1 MPHSMRHLVKMRWVD
16 CTLCTTRRWRFG
28 DRAHWRRPPRGVA
41 FLVRRPRLS
50 HNSARGPPMA
60 SESAAV
66 SGSPASSGVMDK
78 GLKKGAIGYLSNIV
92 IGVASTAPA
101 YSLATTLGVLVVVKG
116 VGVHAPAV
124 MLVAF
129 VPMLLVA
136 SAYKY
141 FNRADPDAGT
151 TFAWTTRAFGPST
164 GWLNGWAIFLAD
176 LIVMASLADIAAIY
190 TFKLFGF
197 SELGGSKVAIII
209 AAILWIA
216 IMTWICYRGIELS
229 ARIQQVLLGAEVFI
243 LALFSVVAFVKVY
256 GSHPPSG
263 AIKPSLSWINPFAM
277 NFSDLVVALLLAVF
291 IYWGWDSGVA
301 VNEESEDPA
310 EGPGKAAVVS
320 TILLVLIYVV
330 VTAAAQSF
338 HGVGFLTNEANQE
351 DVLNALGTGVLGGT
365 LDKLLIIAVLTSASA
380 STQTTILPTARTTLS
395 MAHWKAV
402 TSLLS
407 RVHKRYLTPTVS
419 TLGFG
424 ALSIAITIALL
435 LLSESVLDD
444 SLTAIGFP
452 ICFFYGFTGVA
463 CAWYY
468 RRDLT
473 ESVRNFLL
481 LGLGPVLGGLMLFG
495 VGIKAAFYY
504 GHAENV
510 SSKPILGITL
520 PLWFGIGGM
529 ILGAIILLISRPY
542 FKEYF
547 SRKTETAPPGLL
559 DQPPP
564 QVIPTPVDF

>member
-1 MPHSMRHLVKMRWVD
+1 
-16 CTLCTTRRWRFG
+16 
-28 DRAHWRRPPRGVA
+28 
-41 FLVRRPRLS
+41 
-50 HNSARGPPMA
+50 MA
-60 SESAAV
+60 IEGATA

-101 YSLATTLGVLVVVKG
+101 YSLAATLGFIVAVKG

-124 MLVAF
+124 MIVAF

-151 TFAWTTRAFGPST
+151 TFAWVTRAFGPMT

-176 LIVMASLADIAAIY
+176 VIVMASLSDIAAIY

-197 SELGGSKVAIII
+197 TELGNSKAAIIV
-209 AAILWIA
+209 AAVLWIA

-229 ARIQQVLLGAEVFI
+229 ARIQQVLLGMEVFI

-256 GSHPPSG
+256 GSHPPAG

-277 NFSDLVVALLLAVF
+277 NFGDLIVALLLGVF

-320 TILLVLIYVV
+320 TILLVLIYVLV
-330 VTAAAQSF
+330 SAASQSF

-351 DVLNALGTGVLGGT
+351 DVLNALGTGVLGEP
-365 LDKLLIIAVLTSASA
+365 LNKLLIIAVLTSASA

-402 TSLLS
+402 TSALS
-407 RVHKRYLTPTVS
+407 RIHKSYLTPTVS

-424 ALSIAITIALL
+424 VLSVVITVVLL
-435 LLSESVLDD
+435 LLSESVLVD
-444 SLTAIGFP
+444 SVTAIGFP
-452 ICFFYGFTGVA
+452 ICFYYGFTGVA
-463 CAWYY
+463 CGWYY

-473 ESVRNFLL
+473 ESVRNFLM
-481 LGLGPVLGGLMLFG
+481 LGLGPLIGGLILFG
-495 VGIKAAFYY
+495 VGVKAAIYY
-504 GHAENV
+504 GHAANV
-510 SSKPILGITL
+510 ESKPILHVTL
-520 PLWFGIGGM
+520 PLWMGIGGM
-529 ILGAIILLISRPY
+529 ILGGVIMLISRPF
-542 FKEYF
+542 FKEFF
-547 SRKTETAPPGLL
+547 SRKTETAPTGLL
-559 DQPPP
+559 KQPPP
-564 QVIPTPVDF
+564 TGPVPARVDF

>member
-1 MPHSMRHLVKMRWVD
+1 
-16 CTLCTTRRWRFG
+16 
-28 DRAHWRRPPRGVA
+28 
-41 FLVRRPRLS
+41 
-50 HNSARGPPMA
+50 MA
-60 SESAAV
+60 TVSAAAP
-66 SGSPASSGVMDK
+66 GTPKQEGVMDK
-78 GLKKGAIGYLSNIV
+78 GLKKNAIGYLSNIV

-101 YSLATTLGVLVVVKG
+101 YSLAATLGFIVAVKG

-124 MLVAF
+124 LLVAF
-129 VPMLLVA
+129 LPMLLVA

-151 TFAWTTRAFGPST
+151 SFAWTTRAFGPMT

-197 SELGGSKVAIII
+197 SELGGSKVAVII
-209 AAILWIA
+209 AAVLWIA

-263 AIKPSLSWINPFAM
+263 SIKPSLSWINPFAM
-277 NFSDLVVALLLAVF
+277 SFGDLVVALLLAVF

-338 HGVGFLTNEANQE
+338 HGTGFLTAGENKE
-351 DVLNALGTGVLGGT
+351 DVLNALGTGVLGSGI
-365 LDKLLIIAVLTSASA
+365 DKLLIIAVLTSASA

-402 TSLLS
+402 TSLLA

-424 ALSIAITIALL
+424 ALSIAITVALL
-435 LLSESVLDD
+435 LLSASVLSD

-452 ICFFYGFTGVA
+452 ICFYYCFTGIG

-468 RRDLT
+468 RHELGK
-473 ESVRNFLL
+473 SARNLFLL
-481 LGLGPVLGGLMLFG
+481 GIGPVLGGLMLFG

-520 PLWFGIGGM
+520 PLWMGIGGM
-529 ILGAIILLISRPY
+529 VLGAIIMLISRPY
-542 FKEYF
+542 FRDYF

>member
-1 MPHSMRHLVKMRWVD
+1 MATES
-16 CTLCTTRRWRFG
+16 
-28 DRAHWRRPPRGVA
+28 VA
-41 FLVRRPRLS
+41 
-50 HNSARGPPMA
+50 G
-60 SESAAV
+60 
-66 SGSPASSGVMDK
+66 SGSASPVGGASGVMDK

-101 YSLATTLGVLVVVKG
+101 YSLAATLGFILAVQG

-129 VPMLLVA
+129 IPMLLVA

-151 TFAWTTRAFGPST
+151 TFAWTTRAFGPVT

-263 AIKPSLSWINPFAM
+263 SIKPSLSWINPFAM
-277 NFSDLVVALLLAVF
+277 SFGDLVVALLLAVF

-338 HGVGFLTNEANQE
+338 HGTGFLTAGENKE
-351 DVLNALGTGVLGGT
+351 DVLNALGTGVLGSGI
-365 LDKLLIIAVLTSASA
+365 DKLLIIAVLTSASA

-424 ALSIAITIALL
+424 LLSIAITVALL
-435 LLSESVLDD
+435 LLSASVLAD

-452 ICFFYGFTGVA
+452 ICFYYGFTGVA

-468 RRDLT
+468 RRDLR
-473 ESVRNFLL
+473 ESTHNLLL
-481 LGLGPVLGGLMLFG
+481 LGIGPVLGGLMLFG
-495 VGIKAAFYY
+495 IGGYAAVYY
-504 GHAENV
+504 GHAKNV
-510 SSKPILGITL
+510 ESKPILGITL
-520 PLWFGIGGM
+520 PLWMGIGGM
-529 ILGAIILLISRPY
+529 VLGVIIMLISRPY
-542 FKEYF
+542 FREYF

-559 DQPPP
+559 NEPPP
-564 QVIPTPVDF
+564 TGPVPAAVDF

>member
-1 MPHSMRHLVKMRWVD
+1 
-16 CTLCTTRRWRFG
+16 
-28 DRAHWRRPPRGVA
+28 
-41 FLVRRPRLS
+41 
-50 HNSARGPPMA
+50 MA
-60 SESAAV
+60 TATDSVAV
-66 SGSPASSGVMDK
+66 SGAPATSEVQDK

-101 YSLATTLGVLVVVKG
+101 YSLAATLGFIVAVQG

-129 VPMLLVA
+129 LPMLLVA
-136 SAYKY
+136 AAYKY

-151 TFAWTTRAFGPST
+151 TFAWVTRAFGPVT

-176 LIVMASLADIAAIY
+176 VIVMASLSDIAAIY

-197 SELGGSKVAIII
+197 TELGESKVAIIL
-209 AAILWIA
+209 AAVLWIA

-229 ARIQQVLLGAEVFI
+229 ARIQQFLLGAEVFI
-243 LALFSVVAFVKVY
+243 LVLFSVVAFAKVY

-263 AIKPSLSWINPFAM
+263 SIKPSLSWLNPFAM
-277 NFSDLVVALLLAVF
+277 NFGDLVVALLLAVF

-301 VNEESEDPA
+301 VNEESEDPSR
-310 EGPGKAAVVS
+310 GPGKAAVVS
-320 TILLVLIYVV
+320 TILLVLIYVLV
-330 VTAAAQSF
+330 SIASVSF
-338 HGVGFLTNEANQE
+338 HGPGFLTNEANQE
-351 DVLNALGTGVLGGT
+351 DVLNALGSGVLGSG

-402 TSLLS
+402 TSLLA

-424 ALSIAITIALL
+424 ALSIAITVALL
-435 LLSESVLDD
+435 LLSSSVLED
-444 SLTAIGFP
+444 SIVSIGFP
-452 ICFFYGFTGVA
+452 ICFYYGFTGVA
-463 CAWYY
+463 CGWYY
-468 RRDLT
+468 RHDLK
-473 ESVRNFLL
+473 ESARNLLL
-481 LGLGPVLGGLMLFG
+481 LGLGPLLGGLMLFG
-495 VGIKAAFYY
+495 IGVKAAFYY
-504 GHAENV
+504 SETANV

-529 ILGAIILLISRPY
+529 ILGVIIMVLSRPY
-542 FKEYF
+542 FKEFF

-564 QVIPTPVDF
+564 TGPAPERVDF

>member
-1 MPHSMRHLVKMRWVD
+1 
-16 CTLCTTRRWRFG
+16 
-28 DRAHWRRPPRGVA
+28 
-41 FLVRRPRLS
+41 
-50 HNSARGPPMA
+50 MA
-60 SESAAV
+60 TVSAAAP
-66 SGSPASSGVMDK
+66 GAPEQEGVMDK
-78 GLKKGAIGYLSNIV
+78 GLKKNAIGYISNIV

-101 YSLATTLGVLVVVKG
+101 YSLAATLGFILAVKG

-129 VPMLLVA
+129 IPMLLVA

-151 TFAWTTRAFGPST
+151 TFAWVTRAFGPSL
-164 GWLNGWAIFLAD
+164 GWLNGWAIFLSD
-176 LIVMASLADIAAIY
+176 VIVMASLAAIAAIY

-197 SELGGSKVAIII
+197 TELGESKAAIII
-209 AAILWIA
+209 AAVLWIA

-243 LALFSVVAFVKVY
+243 LGLFAVVAFVKVY
-256 GSHPPSG
+256 GSHPPAGS
-263 AIKPSLSWINPFAM
+263 IKPSLSWINPFAM

-291 IYWGWDSGVA
+291 IYWGWDSGVS
-301 VNEESEDPA
+301 VNEESENPA

-338 HGVGFLTNEANQE
+338 HGTGFLTNEANQE

-402 TSLLS
+402 TNLLS

-424 ALSIAITIALL
+424 LLSIIVTVVLL
-435 LLSESVLDD
+435 LLSSSVLED

-452 ICFFYGFTGVA
+452 ICFYYGFTGVA
-463 CAWYY
+463 CGWYF
-468 RRDLT
+468 RHELGK
-473 ESVRNFLL
+473 SARNFLL
-481 LGLGPVLGGLMLFG
+481 LGLGPLLGGLILFG
-495 VGIKAAFYY
+495 IGVKAAFYY

-510 SSKPILGITL
+510 GSKPILGITL
-520 PLWFGIGGM
+520 PLWMGIGGM
-529 ILGAIILLISRPY
+529 VLGGVIMLASRPY

-547 SRKTETAPPGLL
+547 SRKTETAPPDVLE
-559 DQPPP
+559 QPPP
-564 QVIPTPVDF
+564 ADLPAQVDF